1 MLRLRQL
8 NFLIIL
14 LFIFKLQAVQ
24 AQQVVAPSAL
34 SAEEALEF
42 RGNHFAIRPIAWLSN
57 SYDSNVFYEAD
68 PEPTQRK
75 PNSGF
80 VSFLG
85 AGFKLENK
93 QKENVIFT
101 TNFTAAYRHYLY
113 INANEGVDKNGV
125 TITQISQKAMSGR
138 NTIDNAKLDMSARF
152 LPQSTI
158 QFHLSDLLNYIERP
172 IYDSSITGF
181 QRLDNRV
188 GARAHF
194 IPGGDKSNGP
204 LDFNIGYGFR
214 NVSFLNADQ
223 KNTAVIANAGA
234 DLNAQGDLALA
245 APIQGRS
252 AKIAHDFAMS
262 TKFRFLPKN
271 YLLLDVKYIINH
283 YERDALLTNPNGS
296 VTRQSRD
303 STPFSALIGIS
314 GLITARIAFF
324 AKLGYGNTFHATGN
338 SYSGFLATTEVSYV
352 YAPRTQISIGYQRDA
367 QDMGVSNFYV
377 LDRLYLRANH
387 IINSYWTMSSNSSFD
402 YYAYDRSNSI
412 DGKTRQD
419 PILRSQI
426 LIKQKL
432 FSFYS
437 LGYGFNYEANYTDYA
452 SGFDQ
457 NGQNPLDFAKY
468 QKFMLTLTFQMN

>member
-1 MLRLRQL
+1 VLRLRQL

-14 LFIFKLQAVQ
+14 LSIFKLQAVY
-24 AQQVVAPSAL
+24 AQQVVSASAL

-42 RGNHFAIRPIAWLSN
+42 RGNSFAIRPIAWLSN
-57 SYDSNVFYEAD
+57 SYDSNVFYEAN
-68 PEPTQRK
+68 PEPTLRK

-93 QKENVIFT
+93 QKENVIFL
-101 TNFTAAYRHYLY
+101 TNFSTAYRHYIY
-113 INANEGVDKNGV
+113 INPNEGVDKNGV
-125 TITQISQKAMSGR
+125 TITPISQKAMSGR
-138 NTIDNAKLDMSARF
+138 NTIDNAKLDISARF

-172 IYDSSITGF
+172 MYDSSNTGF
-181 QRLDNRV
+181 QRIDNRI
-188 GARAHF
+188 GAKAHF

-204 LDFNIGYGFR
+204 LDFNVGYGFR

-223 KNTAVIANAGA
+223 KNTSIIAANAG
-234 DLNAQGDLALA
+234 DLNSPDLSLA

-252 AKIAHDFAMS
+252 AKIAHDFAMN

-271 YLLLDVKYIINH
+271 YLLLDIKYVIND
-283 YERDALLTNPNGS
+283 YERDAFITNANGS

-303 STPFSALIGIS
+303 STPFSALFGIS
-314 GLITARIAFF
+314 GLITSRIAFF
-324 AKLGYGNTFHATGN
+324 VKAGYGNTYHATGN

-352 YAPRTQISIGYQRDA
+352 YAPRTQVSMGYQRDA

-377 LDRLYLRANH
+377 LDRFYLRANH
-387 IINSYWTMSSNSSFD
+387 IINSRWVITTNNSFD

-412 DGKTRQD
+412 DGKTRLD

-426 LIKQKL
+426 LLKQKL

-437 LGYGFNYEANYTDYA
+437 LGYGFNYEANYTDYQ
-452 SGFDQ
+452 SGFDE